1 MMKKLARV
9 AWIALL
15 PWVSTWTA
23 PKAEAQPVVSPP
35 YQGRLVIETALA
47 SAGGAPTQMAWGPL
61 ARLYV
66 MYNDAGIVSYR
77 YNWITGKLS
86 DPVAAVPSARGI
98 GLGFHGST
106 LYYSTMSG
114 SLVKATDDNGNGVYG
129 ETGQG
134 ELSVEIVRG
143 IPVGDHAV
151 DQIQIVGDTLFVGIG
166 RRTINGRRGPLSG
179 GVIDDFG
186 GNGFFSGGQGNSW
199 GDSAYNGAIAWI
211 KDLNQVGNFTD
222 SANAFTTLP
231 AVLSRELIQGD
242 AGPITNTS
250 PGKLTVHSSGTRNP
264 FGLCLD
270 ASGRLYFTNNFNRA
284 ITGGDGTTVQDIAR
298 DDTSAFIGNEVHDQF
313 FLAVAGA
320 DYGYADEN
328 WRGVSPMLPIGA
340 RGSNRLRSITFDN
353 LANPGPYPLH
363 NPAEPAG
370 LGPSCSA
377 DGCAFFYA
385 PTLPAELLGNVFIA
399 RYNPSVADHA
409 TPPNTLV
416 YSDIVAVDVSTGAVK
431 RVAHQFHNPLALISD
446 GANRLL
452 IGDFSV
458 PGNPGGTGA
467 IYALRAVR

>member
-1 MMKKLARV
+1 MRRLAPV
-9 AWIALL
+9 AWVALL
-15 PWVSTWTA
+15 PWSLLGT
-23 PKAEAQPVVSPP
+23 PMAEAQPVVSPP
-35 YQGRLVIETALA
+35 YQNRLVVETVLPLA
-47 SAGGAPTQMAWGPL
+47 QGAPTQMAWGPK

-66 MYNDAGIVSYR
+66 MYNDAGIFSYR

-106 LYYSTMSG
+106 LYYTTMSG

-129 ETGQG
+129 ERNRG

-143 IPVGDHAV
+143 IPVGDHAI

-166 RRTINGRRGPLSG
+166 RRTINGHRGPLSG

-186 GNGFFSGGQGNSW
+186 GKGFFSGGQGNTW
-199 GDSAYNGAIAWI
+199 GDSAYNGVIAWI
-211 KDLNQVGNFTD
+211 KDLNQVGDFTD
-222 SANAFTTLP
+222 SANAFTTIP
-231 AVLSRELIQGD
+231 TVLSQELIQDD
-242 AGPITNTS
+242 AGPITDPS
-250 PGKLTVHSSGTRNP
+250 PGKLTVHSSGSRNP

-270 ASGRLYFTNNFNRA
+270 ASGRLFFTNNYNRA
-284 ITGGDGTTVQDIAR
+284 ITNGDGTTVQDIPKDQTGAY
-298 DDTSAFIGNEVHDQF
+298 IGREVHDQL

-320 DYGYADEN
+320 DYGYADDN
-328 WRGVSPMLPIGA
+328 WRGVSPMLPLGA
-340 RGSNRLRSITFDN
+340 RGPNRRVSITFDN
-353 LANPGPYPLH
+353 LANSGPYPPPDPA
-363 NPAEPAG
+363 NPVG
-370 LGPSCSA
+370 LGPSSSA

-385 PTLPAELLGNVFIA
+385 PKLPAELTGNVFIA
-399 RYNPSVADHA
+399 RFNPSVADHA
-409 TPPNTLV
+409 VPPNTLV

-458 PGNPGGTGA
+458 PGNPGKAGA
-467 IYALRAVR
+467 IYALRAAR